1 MRQFVRWRMSWRIAY
16 IFCRSC
22 NALDMSLPLSWRT
35 FFFAGNVLASSTRGT
50 QALARLASIETVLDR
65 WAAQEPIEKHVRTVG
80 SFWTVGVDPHAT
92 AIEWA
97 AAGERANVLSAE
109 ERTLFVRETYEFWNF
124 HAVNLEAELSCL
136 SREGARG
143 SKSRGDEPRGA
154 SSHSNSSESRS
165 ASS

>member
-1 MRQFVRWRMSWRIAY
+1 
-16 IFCRSC
+16 
-22 NALDMSLPLSWRT
+22 MSLPLSWRT